1 MENENK
7 TQVAAAEAAGAGM
20 GAGLATEQPH
30 CQTKKWRN
38 ARVWYYAGEDA
49 NGRYVWRAEVKTCS
63 PSVIMRPDEICRGA
77 VAVYGDDE
85 ISVEF
90 YNGKVVIY
98 MRAGKRAVFLGVR
111 RYNGRTIASSIVL
124 YRALNGVAKR
134 GWLVHS
140 TNSVEENY
148 EIAKC
153 AFTELKQAGLFN
165 PYALDRWLSAVKDLL
180 GEKSKELYEL
190 LKEPW

>member
-1 MENENK
+1 LRY
-7 TQVAAAEAAGAGM
+7 
-20 GAGLATEQPH
+20 GAGLATEQAP
-30 CQTKKWRN
+30 CQTEEWRN
-38 ARVWYYAGEDA
+38 AKVWYYAGKDA
-49 NGRYVWRAEVKTCS
+49 SGRCVWRAEVKTCS

-77 VAVYGDDE
+77 IAVYGDE
-85 ISVEF
+85 ISVDF
-90 YNGKVVIY
+90 YNGKAVVY
-98 MRAGKRAVFLGVR
+98 MRDGKRAVFLGVR
-111 RYNGRTIASSIVL
+111 RYNGRTIAGSIVL
-124 YRALNGVAKR
+124 YRALRGVVKR

-148 EIAKC
+148 EIVKC

-180 GEKSKELYEL
+180 GEKSKELFKL